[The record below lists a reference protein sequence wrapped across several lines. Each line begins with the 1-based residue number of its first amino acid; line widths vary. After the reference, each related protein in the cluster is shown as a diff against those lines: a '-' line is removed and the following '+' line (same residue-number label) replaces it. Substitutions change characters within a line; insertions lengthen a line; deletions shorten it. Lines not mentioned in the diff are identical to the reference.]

1 MIIKKGVIYHKRG
14 DTAEFDLNVT
24 LDGEPITNYEAV
36 FSVKKT
42 LKDTKYILQKEVVDG
57 HVRLEHSDTQ
67 DLPFGEYY
75 YDIQIK
81 IDDGTEEGMY
91 TTLGAYKYYLEAD
104 VTTRWEHDTDN

>member
-14 DTAEFDLNVT
+14 DTAEFDLTVK
-24 LDGEPITNYEAV
+24 LDDVETTEYEAV

-42 LKDTKYILQKEVVDG
+42 LKDTEYLFQKQVVDG

-67 DLPFGEYY
+67 DLDYGEYY

-91 TTLGAYKYYLEAD
+91 STVGPYKYYLEAD
-104 VTTRWEHDTDN
+104 VTTTG